1 MGGARRYF
9 LAFSVERHHLPGA
22 EHMLIRKKLTFL
34 VFLMPFV
41 GNVAASGLHL
51 SGDIAAGQ
59 RLHQA
64 RCSGCHVQQFGG
76 DGSGVYLRTPRRVT
90 NVQELVAFSNRLQH
104 FNRKMDPNLQLDEIQ
119 MGNIIAYINKYY
131 YHFY

>member
-1 MGGARRYF
+1 
-9 LAFSVERHHLPGA
+9 
-22 EHMLIRKKLTFL
+22 MLIRKILTFL
-34 VFLMPFV
+34 VFLVPFV
-41 GNVAASGLHL
+41 GGVAASDLHL
-51 SGDIAAGQ
+51 SGDVAAGQ

-90 NVQELVAFSNRLQH
+90 NVQELVAFANRLKH

>member
-1 MGGARRYF
+1 
-9 LAFSVERHHLPGA
+9 
-22 EHMLIRKKLTFL
+22 MLIRKKLTFL

-51 SGDIAAGQ
+51 SGDVVAGQ

-64 RCSGCHVQQFGG
+64 RCSGCHVKEFGA

-90 NVQELVAFSNRLQH
+90 HVAALLAFATRLKH
-104 FNRKMDPNLQLDEIQ
+104 FNRTMDPNLQIDEIQ

>member
-1 MGGARRYF
+1 
-9 LAFSVERHHLPGA
+9 
-22 EHMLIRKKLTFL
+22 MLIRQKLTFL
-34 VFLMPFV
+34 VFLIPFV
-41 GNVAASGLHL
+41 GSVAASDLHL
-51 SGDIAAGQ
+51 SGDPVSGQ

-64 RCSGCHVQQFGG
+64 RCSGCHVKQFGS

-90 NVQELVAFSNRLQH
+90 NVQELVAFANRLKH
-104 FNRKMDPNLQLDEIQ
+104 FNRNMDPSLQLDDIQ

>member
-1 MGGARRYF
+1 
-9 LAFSVERHHLPGA
+9 
-22 EHMLIRKKLTFL
+22 MLIRKKLTFL

-41 GNVAASGLHL
+41 GNVAASDLHL
-51 SGDIAAGQ
+51 SGDTAAGQ

-64 RCSGCHVQQFGG
+64 RCSGCHVKEFGA

-90 NVQELVAFSNRLQH
+90 NVAELLAFATRLQH
-104 FNRKMDPNLQLDEIQ
+104 FNRTMDPNLQLDEIQ